1 MSVATPPRRASLIAA
16 SASAP
21 TVSALVDSCTQRETL
36 RATPTMSD
44 ASGASSAWWLRG
56 VVTDDVD
63 DRPCAARR
71 ALWRLASPLPRP
83 GPRCNSV
90 AAGLPAM
97 RP

>member
-44 ASGASSAWWLRG
+44 ASGGVERLGGTWRG
-56 VVTDDVD
+56 H
-63 DRPCAARR
+63 RR
-71 ALWRLASPLPRP
+71 
-83 GPRCNSV
+83 C
-90 AAGLPAM
+90 
-97 RP
+97 